1 MLEGNAGESA
11 PLLAVED
18 LRTHFF
24 TRRGVTKAVDGVS
37 FTLEAG
43 ETLALV
49 GESGSGKSVTCLS
62 LVRMVPEP
70 AGRIV
75 GGRVLL
81 DGEDLLEK
89 SAREMR
95 RVRGKQIAMVL
106 QDPLT
111 SLNPALTIG
120 TQVGEVVRLHQG
132 LRGRTLRERV
142 LESLSRLR
150 IPGADTRLR
159 HYQHQLSGGMRQR
172 VSSAI
177 ALSCAPRLLIADEPT
192 TALDVTIQAQYLEL
206 LKEVQRATGV
216 AVILVTHDFGIVAA
230 NADRVA
236 VMYAGKI
243 VEIGSTLQV
252 FDHPG
257 HPYTQALLSCLP
269 AADIK
274 RRQLVEIGGQPPDL
288 AQLPPGC
295 PFAPRCPKRQA
306 ICEMTYPPAVTV
318 ERGHVAHCWVASA
331 IPG

>member
-1 MLEGNAGESA
+1 VSSTT
-11 PLLAVED
+11 PLLVVED

-24 TRRGVTKAVDGVS
+24 TRRGLTRAVDGVS

-62 LVRMVPEP
+62 LVRLVPEP

-81 DGEDLLEK
+81 DGEDLLAK
-89 SAREMR
+89 SAAEMR
-95 RVRGKQIAMVL
+95 RVRGKRIAMVL

-132 LRGRTLRERV
+132 LHGPRLRERV
-142 LESLSRLR
+142 LEALSRLR
-150 IPGADTRLR
+150 IPGADSRLR

-177 ALSCAPRLLIADEPT
+177 AMSCAPRLLIADEPT

-236 VMYAGKI
+236 VMYAGRI
-243 VEIGSTLQV
+243 VEQGSTLQV

-257 HPYTQALLSCLP
+257 HPYTRALLRCLP
-269 AADIK
+269 DIELK
-274 RRQLVEIGGQPPDL
+274 RQRLVEIGGQPPDL
-288 AQLPPGC
+288 AHLPPGC
-295 PFAPRCPKRQA
+295 PFAPRCPERQP
-306 ICEMTYPPAVTV
+306 ICETTPPPTV
-318 ERGHVAHCWVASA
+318 VLDDGHHAQCWIASPVRA
-331 IPG
+331 

>member
-1 MLEGNAGESA
+1 
-11 PLLAVED
+11 
-18 LRTHFF
+18 
-24 TRRGVTKAVDGVS
+24 
-37 FTLEAG
+37 
-43 ETLALV
+43 
-49 GESGSGKSVTCLS
+49 VTCLS
-62 LVRMVPEP
+62 LVRLVPEP

-81 DGEDLLEK
+81 QGEDLLQK
-89 SAREMR
+89 TPAEMR

-132 LRGRTLRERV
+132 LRGRRLRQRV

-150 IPGADTRLR
+150 IPAAATRLR

-177 ALSCAPRLLIADEPT
+177 AMSCAPRLLIADEPT

-206 LKEVQRATGV
+206 LKEVQRSSGV

-243 VEIGSTLQV
+243 VEMGSTHQV
-252 FDHPG
+252 FDKPG
-257 HPYTQALLSCLP
+257 HPYTRALLRCLP
-269 AADIK
+269 DVEL
-274 RRQLVEIGGQPPDL
+274 RRERLVEIGGQPPDL

-295 PFAPRCPKRQA
+295 PFAPRCPERQP
-306 ICEMTYPPAVTV
+306 ICHERYPPSVSV
-318 ERGHVAHCWVASA
+318 DNGHVAHCWVASA
-331 IPG
+331 GHA

>member
-1 MLEGNAGESA
+1 MPSS
-11 PLLAVED
+11 PLLVVED
-18 LRTHFF
+18 LKTYFF
-24 TRRGVTKAVDGVS
+24 TRRGITKAVDGVS
-37 FTLEAG
+37 FTLDAG

-62 LVRMVPEP
+62 LVRLVPEP

-81 DGEDLLEK
+81 EGQDLLQK
-89 SAREMR
+89 SLAEMR

-106 QDPLT
+106 QDPMT

-132 LRGRTLRERV
+132 LRGTGLRERV
-142 LESLSRLR
+142 LEALRRLR
-150 IPGADTRLR
+150 ISAADTRLGQ
-159 HYQHQLSGGMRQR
+159 YPHQFSGGMRQR

-192 TALDVTIQAQYLEL
+192 TSLDVTIQAQYLEL
-206 LKEVQRATGV
+206 LKEVQASAGV

-243 VEIGSTLQV
+243 VEMGSTLQV
-252 FDHPG
+252 FDSPS
-257 HPYTQALLSCLP
+257 HPYTRALMRCLP
-269 AADIK
+269 DVGL
-274 RRQLVEIGGQPPDL
+274 RREQLVEIGGQPPDL

-295 PFAPRCPKRQA
+295 PFAPRCPERQP
-306 ICEMTYPPAVTV
+306 ICEQAYPPAVTV
-318 ERGHVAHCWVASA
+318 ESGHVASCWVAASA
-331 IPG
+331 AVGRG